1 MEGKISK
8 EKIEQIIGRKLSFDE
23 YKEVVG
29 VVLNQLLKE
38 KTEDEN
44 G

>member
-1 MEGKISK
+1 MESKISK

-38 KTEDEN
+38 KTEDGN

>member
-1 MEGKISK
+1 MGNKFSK
-8 EKIEQIIGRKLSFDE
+8 SKIEQIIGRKLTEDE

-29 VVLNQLLKE
+29 TVLNQLLNE
-38 KTEDEN
+38 KVEKSN

>member
-1 MEGKISK
+1 MENKLSK
-8 EKIEQIIGRKLSFDE
+8 SKIEQIIRRKLTEDE

-29 VVLNQLLKE
+29 TVLSQLLNE
-38 KTEDEN
+38 KSVKTN

>member
-1 MEGKISK
+1 MESK
-8 EKIEQIIGRKLSFDE
+8 LSKSKIEQIIGRKLTEDE

-29 VVLNQLLKE
+29 TVLNQLLNEKIE
-38 KTEDEN
+38 KTN

>member
-1 MEGKISK
+1 MENKLSK
-8 EKIEQIIGRKLSFDE
+8 SKIEQIIGRRLTKDE

-29 VVLNQLLKE
+29 IVLNQLLNE
-38 KTEDEN
+38 KVEKLN